1 METIYVDDPFF
12 ENHVASKPKDQQT
25 SQYCLSQTLHVSQLW
40 HYSGCLWWASSSLSA
55 QALARGHLACW
66 RAQTEGLDLDGLI
79 IYTYSIHQGY
89 IAYIHISLN
98 IPAHNF
104 EDMDIYIYQHGIRL
118 YMYLFSILRLN
129 EVQHAD
135 CSPYHV
141 FWPQKMYKRNTF
153 KQYSTILMVSI
164 YNHVLIP
171 FLYMW

>member
-1 METIYVDDPFF
+1 MKTIYVDDPFF

-104 EDMDIYIYQHGIRL
+104 EDMDIYIYISTWDKAVHVLVFNSAAKRSSTCW
-118 YMYLFSILRLN
+118 LFSISCLLTTEN
-129 EVQHAD
+129 V
-135 CSPYHV
+135 
-141 FWPQKMYKRNTF
+141 
-153 KQYSTILMVSI
+153 
-164 YNHVLIP
+164 
-171 FLYMW
+171 